1 MRHQAERQDRRAG
14 RVAAALALVA
24 AFLSGAGPA
33 AAGAWSR
40 DKGEL
45 FLSFGGNVALFEG
58 ATRPVHYDPTLY
70 IEYGLTDRLTVGFD
84 GYTSDATEV
93 VNGFV
98 FLRYPLGTGDGR
110 QRLAVS
116 LAAGASEIPG
126 LALEATGRLGLH
138 WGYGL
143 AQGWLAADATSVL
156 GLAGGEREGKVEF
169 TWGQP
174 LTPRWTGILQLQ
186 GGIGFSGDT
195 YAKVTPS
202 VMFNLSDQTRLRAGF
217 VQALTGD
224 QGSALTLEVWLT
236 F

>member
-1 MRHQAERQDRRAG
+1 MRKAGTGRMRRRVGRLAAVLVLAMAVQAGTAE
-14 RVAAALALVA
+14 
-24 AFLSGAGPA
+24 
-33 AAGAWSR
+33 AGAWAR
-40 DKGEL
+40 ERGAI
-45 FLSFGGNVALFEG
+45 FLSFGGNVALFDG

-84 GYTSDATEV
+84 GYTSDATAV

-98 FLRYPLGTGDGR
+98 FLRFPVGSTEGR
-110 QRLAVS
+110 SRLAFSV
-116 LAAGASEIPG
+116 AGGASEIPG
-126 LALEATGRLGLH
+126 LALETTGRLGLH

-143 AQGWLAADATSVL
+143 DRGWLAVDATTVL
-156 GLAGGEREGKVEF
+156 GLAVGEREGKVEA
-169 TWGQP
+169 TWGRV
-174 LTPRWTGILQLQ
+174 LSDRWTGLLQLQ

-202 VMFNLSDQTRLRAGF
+202 ILVGLTETTHLRAGV

-224 QGSALTLEVWLT
+224 MGSAVTLEVWMD

>member
-1 MRHQAERQDRRAG
+1 MRHRVKQAGAG
-14 RVAAALALVA
+14 AVAALALM
-24 AFLSGAGPA
+24 LAGGTA
-33 AAGAWSR
+33 EAGAWSR
-40 DKGEL
+40 DKGDV

-84 GYTSDATEV
+84 GYTSDATEI

-98 FLRYPLGTGDGR
+98 FLRYPIGSTEGA
-110 QRLAVS
+110 QRLALSV
-116 LAAGASEIPG
+116 AAGGSEIPG

-138 WGYGL
+138 WGYGMDR
-143 AQGWLAADATSVL
+143 GWLAADATTVF
-156 GLAGGEREGKVEF
+156 GLAGGEREGKLEL
-169 TWGQP
+169 TWGREV
-174 LTPRWTGILQLQ
+174 TDRWTGLLQLQ

-202 VMFNLSDQTRLRAGF
+202 VMYELSDSTRLRAGL

-224 QGSALTLEVWLT
+224 KGSALTVEVWLS